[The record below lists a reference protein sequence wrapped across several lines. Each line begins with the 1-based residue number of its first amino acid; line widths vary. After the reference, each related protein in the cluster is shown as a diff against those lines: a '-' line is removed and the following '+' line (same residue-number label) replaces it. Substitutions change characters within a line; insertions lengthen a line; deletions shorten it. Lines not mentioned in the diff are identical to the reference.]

1 MGSWPNMHGENEKA
15 RHPLNIMKK
24 KKMTIV
30 EKHGRSGASISVTW
44 EDDALLENLKK
55 LLGLKTKPA
64 VIRFLIERFRN
75 DLINLTK

>member
-1 MGSWPNMHGENEKA
+1 
-15 RHPLNIMKK
+15 
-24 KKMTIV
+24 MTIV